1 MINRRTLIKNSVLG
15 TLGASA
21 ALGLSGCGKSS
32 MGPTAALDYDFQTGK
47 PLPWMNWAKNQ
58 GCQPAHRIA
67 PQSEEELLSLM
78 TSTSNGGLRPMGA
91 GHSFSAV
98 VPTEGTLISTDL
110 LNGVLSVDAE
120 QNVAEVWS
128 GTRLHQLGP
137 ALNLQGQ
144 ALTNLPDI
152 NYQTIAGAISTST
165 HGSGV
170 TMGSLSSMIEELT
183 IATPSGELVKCNNS
197 SNAEL
202 FNASRCG
209 LGALGVITKVKIRTV
224 PAFNLEQRTTVEP
237 LDVVLEDIE
246 NEKASN
252 RNFEFLA
259 FPHTSMALVV
269 RTNEVDTSAPI
280 INSGEEDPTAIF
292 QIRDAYQSLGVLP
305 LVGKFA
311 YQKIIDSAADGAA
324 TVKSGPSY
332 TVLAHDR
339 VVPFREMEY
348 TVPAEAGP
356 ECLKE
361 ILATIVEKDIPIIFP
376 IEYRYTQQ
384 DDIWLSMF
392 SQRDGCSISVHQ
404 FADEDYIE
412 YFAAIE
418 PIFQKYNGRPHWGKL
433 HTLGPQEFSNL
444 YTHWNDFLSVRE
456 SVDPNGRMLN
466 SHLKHLFGL
475 GASSHA

>member
-1 MINRRTLIKNSVLG
+1 
-15 TLGASA
+15 
-21 ALGLSGCGKSS
+21 
-32 MGPTAALDYDFQTGK
+32 
-47 PLPWMNWAKNQ
+47 
-58 GCQPAHRIA
+58 
-67 PQSEEELLSLM
+67 
-78 TSTSNGGLRPMGA
+78 
-91 GHSFSAV
+91 
-98 VPTEGTLISTDL
+98 
-110 LNGVLSVDAE
+110 
-120 QNVAEVWS
+120 
-128 GTRLHQLGP
+128 
-137 ALNLQGQ
+137 
-144 ALTNLPDI
+144 
-152 NYQTIAGAISTST
+152 
-165 HGSGV
+165 
-170 TMGSLSSMIEELT
+170 
-183 IATPSGELVKCNNS
+183 
-197 SNAEL
+197 L

-324 TVKSGPSY
+324 TVTSGPSY

-444 YTHWNDFLSVRE
+444 YTHWDDFLSVRE

>member
-1 MINRRTLIKNSVLG
+1 M
-15 TLGASA
+15 
-21 ALGLSGCGKSS
+21 
-32 MGPTAALDYDFQTGK
+32 
-47 PLPWMNWAKNQ
+47 
-58 GCQPAHRIA
+58 
-67 PQSEEELLSLM
+67 
-78 TSTSNGGLRPMGA
+78 
-91 GHSFSAV
+91 
-98 VPTEGTLISTDL
+98 
-110 LNGVLSVDAE
+110 
-120 QNVAEVWS
+120 
-128 GTRLHQLGP
+128 
-137 ALNLQGQ
+137 
-144 ALTNLPDI
+144 
-152 NYQTIAGAISTST
+152 
-165 HGSGV
+165 
-170 TMGSLSSMIEELT
+170 
-183 IATPSGELVKCNNS
+183 PSGDLVTCNNA
-197 SNAEL
+197 SNPEL
-202 FNASRCG
+202 FYAARCG

-224 PAFNLEQRTTVEP
+224 PAFSLEQRTTVEP
-237 LDVVLEDIE
+237 LDGILENIE
-246 NEKASN
+246 NEKAAN

-269 RTNEVDTSAPI
+269 RTNEVDPSAPSVS
-280 INSGEEDPTAIF
+280 SGEEDPTAIF

-324 TVKSGPSY
+324 TIKSGPSY

-361 ILATIVEKDIPIIFP
+361 ILATIVEKDIPVIFP

-404 FADEDYIE
+404 FADEDYVE

-418 PIFQKYNGRPHWGKL
+418 PIFLKHNGRPHWGKL

-444 YTHWNDFLSVRE
+444 YPHWQDFLSVRE
-456 SVDPNGRMLN
+456 SVDPKGRMLN

-475 GASSHA
+475 GNSSHA